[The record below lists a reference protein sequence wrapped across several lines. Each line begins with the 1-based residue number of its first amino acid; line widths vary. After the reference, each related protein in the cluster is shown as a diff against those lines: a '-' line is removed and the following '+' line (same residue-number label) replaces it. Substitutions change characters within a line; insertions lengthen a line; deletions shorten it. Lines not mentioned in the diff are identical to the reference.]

1 MKKYFYLSLVFI
13 GLSFFQTSNAQVSV
27 SVNIGS
33 QPLWGPVGYDYAR
46 YYYLPE
52 MDVYYDVNRRK
63 YTYYHGNRWV
73 TNSRLPSR
81 YGHYDIYRTY
91 KVVIN
96 ESSPWHHH
104 SHHRS
109 SYRRHAHNHSQ
120 IVIRD
125 GGRGHHHHDRHDR
138 YDRHDKHHGH
148 DKHYKK
154 SHKKYDKHYKGHGR
168 RKHDD

>member
-13 GLSFFQTSNAQVSV
+13 GLGFTQSSNAQISV
-27 SVNIGS
+27 NVNIGS
-33 QPLWGPVGYDYAR
+33 QPSWGPVGYDYAR

-52 MDVYYDVNRRK
+52 MDVYYDVNNRR

-73 TNSRLPSR
+73 TNSRLPGR
-81 YGHYDIYRTY
+81 YGHFDIYRTY

-109 SYRRHAHNHSQ
+109 NYKRHAHNHSQ
-120 IVIRD
+120 IIIRD
-125 GGRGHHHHDRHDR
+125 GGRGHNHGR
-138 YDRHDKHHGH
+138 YDRDDRHH
-148 DKHYKK
+148 KQNKYNKK
-154 SHKKYDKHYKGHGR
+154 SHKRHDEKSRGNGR
-168 RKHDD
+168 RNHDD